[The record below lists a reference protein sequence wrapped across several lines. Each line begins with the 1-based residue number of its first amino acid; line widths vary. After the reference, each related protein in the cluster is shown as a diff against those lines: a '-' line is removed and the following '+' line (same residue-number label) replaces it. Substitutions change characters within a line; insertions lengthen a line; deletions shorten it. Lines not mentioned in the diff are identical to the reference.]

1 MRHLGFVGFLIGMPD
16 LAGSKAPGCLSRSVP
31 RSARAM
37 APDAA
42 LVAFLDSGFVIASFG
57 VGAVSAFA
65 IPRDGYAAVY
75 AATFGCDIP
84 GCGGSEG

>member
-1 MRHLGFVGFLIGMPD
+1 
-16 LAGSKAPGCLSRSVP
+16 
-31 RSARAM
+31 M

-42 LVAFLDSGFVIASFG
+42 LVAFLDSVKLGQHADVFVQLGYVGGRSGFVIASFG

-75 AATFGCDIP
+75 AATFGCDIS